1 MTSQGWAPG
10 QYLGPQ
16 DASHAEFHTSANAS
30 HIRVAIKDNNLG
42 LGAKIGSGVGH
53 GECTGL
59 DAFKNLLGR
68 LNGADED
75 ELERE
80 QKSRDNLRR
89 AIYTERK
96 WGSQRFVSAGFLVG
110 DKIQGLIDGEV
121 ERLRKLREGETSDSS
136 SSDSSSDEEIVAA
149 PVEESKKSKKR
160 KREEIVEDVRPEVFA
175 VKVEK
180 SRKRKEKKVSKTD
193 NAKESAKDLKKKSK
207 KDRRSKAEPQEEQ
220 DDAER
225 ARKREK
231 KSKKDRKEAKEKSMS
246 DLEDPVK
253 DAKKKK
259 KSKREKDRSK
269 DDSRSLASSQST
281 TKESTPVISPTTA
294 SSGTSTPIMR
304 GRNVIRSRNIAQKR
318 LAGMDVESLNQVC
331 TSYALLCLKIT
342 NHPLDLH
349 DQVTMIDH

>member
-30 HIRVAIKDNNLG
+30 HIRVSIKDNNLG

-80 QKSRDNLRR
+80 QKSRDDLRR

-121 ERLRKLREGETSDSS
+121 ERLRKLREGEKSDSSDSDSS
-136 SSDSSSDEEIVAA
+136 SEEEVAPA
-149 PVEESKKSKKR
+149 PLEKPKKSKKR
-160 KREEIVEDVRPEVFA
+160 KLEEIVEDAWPEVVA
-175 VKVEK
+175 VKVKK
-180 SRKRKEKKVSKTD
+180 SKKRKEEKSFKTD
-193 NAKESAKDLKKKSK
+193 DAEESAQDLKKKSK
-207 KDRRSKAEPQEEQ
+207 KERKSKAEPEEEQ
-220 DDAER
+220 DDTEMI
-225 ARKREK
+225 RKREK
-231 KSKKDRKEAKEKSMS
+231 KSKKHRKEKKENSTS
-246 DLEDPVK
+246 DLEDSVK

-259 KSKREKDRSK
+259 KSKREKDKSK
-269 DDSRSLASSQST
+269 DNSQSSTSSQST
-281 TKESTPVISPTTA
+281 TKESTPVIPPTTA

-304 GRNVIRSRNIAQKR
+304 GRHVIRSRNIAQKR
-318 LAGMDVESLNQVC
+318 LAGMDVESLNQVY
-331 TSYALLCLKIT
+331 TSYAPLCFKY
-342 NHPLDLH
+342 H
-349 DQVTMIDH
+349 